1 MILTYWHLSTVISY
15 ILFIF
20 VLSLTNSLNFIKRI
34 SFWGNFFWGNFF
46 WGNIFLRE
54 SLFEGISFWGN
65 LFLRNFFLRNFFL
78 REFVLYYLVLIFNF
92 FYIRKD
98 NIPVFNFYFIE
109 QNASWIALVRAE
121 NQSSLNDN
129 TVRKWQK
136 TLQYNKRA
144 WMHKKWLEEKNQL
157 PFNYDR

>member
-1 MILTYWHLSTVISY
+1 MVPSLRGGWSLNIQIRNQGYWSNMILTYLHLSTVISY

-46 WGNIFLRE
+46 WG
-54 SLFEGISFWGN
+54 
-65 LFLRNFFLRNFFL
+65 NFFL